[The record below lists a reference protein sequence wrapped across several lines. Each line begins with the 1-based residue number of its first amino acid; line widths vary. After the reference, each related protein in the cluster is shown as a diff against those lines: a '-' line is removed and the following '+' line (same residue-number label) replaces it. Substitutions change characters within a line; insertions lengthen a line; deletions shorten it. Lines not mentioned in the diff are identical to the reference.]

1 MLATAMRIVLLVV
14 ATLASVSCLS
24 DLSIAPDANLT
35 CASSS
40 ECPGGFVCEAG
51 RCEDAD
57 GNRPPRLVMTLPA
70 RATDTITAS
79 LTVFDG
85 NSDQVSL
92 VAEIVDGNDT
102 IAVTPAPAT
111 VDANADGTTLDVV
124 LPAPALAS
132 GPLPRAIAVRLT
144 ANDGIRT
151 AVVEGEVAYGNAAPV
166 LVDLGVANAAGGAV
180 GGVVD
185 VTFIAQDSSADAFD
199 IVGFAFAR
207 GAGDFVD
214 VELAAPAFEV
224 NQLTGLD
231 SAVAGVQHVL
241 PWDTDGKDLD
251 DDVRVR
257 VTVRDVFGGE
267 SVAESAPVRVDN
279 RPRITAVAL
288 GDAGGRPLSTQDIV
302 VDVVDPNG
310 GQGVDLTLERSLDF
324 DAATGVGTFAPIT
337 GAALVDVDARTT
349 FTWRLADDLPTTLV
363 PTTLHPEGEEVV
375 ALADV
380 AVRVSARDA
389 SGLVSDAVVVGPFSV
404 GNDPPALTFTPPASG
419 AGGAVAIAFSLADA
433 AFDDA
438 SIEVQFR
445 QRPDDAWRALRVL
458 AGITD
463 GLPTTETPTPFLI
476 LWDSLAPVDDDVAVP
491 QGIGRQLLP
500 QVGLRLRSFDEPRG
514 GERHFSAWQE
524 ATVSLSN
531 QSAPRIEPVFV
542 AEQGGVRSG
551 VLPIVWRAVDE
562 ESDVVRVRLEF
573 STDGTTFSPCT
584 EARTPQSE
592 GLIGLAS
599 APAAA
604 GGVAHTFLWDVAS
617 DVVDVANVE
626 VRAQIADPFSAL
638 ASSRPAT
645 LVSTAPWDPA
655 PGHEGLFTPVTLFDP
670 GGILANVDVGDFNGD
685 GRADLVVSAG
695 GTMRLHRGNGGG
707 SFTQVA
713 SLAENTQ
720 PRFVDV
726 DRDGDLD
733 VLFADGLLVRG
744 NGSDFSIADRVAAYT
759 CGGFCTSINVDIDGD
774 GLEDA
779 VVEDQTTTR
788 LLTGRGTGA
797 AFTFV
802 EGDAVPDVSFRSNA
816 VGDIDGDGALELVRV
831 RGTPNVIEVWQ
842 LTTDS
847 GGVTSAT
854 LRQSIAV
861 DPPRNDLRVV
871 ALTDMTGDGRGDV
884 IALDDRLGDLLML
897 ESADD
902 PVTLT
907 EIDRAAAVTFPTE
920 VRAADVNDDG
930 VTDFIVP
937 TLTEQSVA
945 VVFGRQENGRP
956 AGGFVEPLLL
966 PVGTVQ
972 GGVAVGDVDG
982 NGRAD
987 VVAGVGFSPASV
999 LAFLQPTTLPLTAD
1013 SLASARPVTGS
1024 GLANA
1029 SPRVADVDG
1038 DGALDLVLSA
1048 ELGVPT
1054 IARGRG
1060 VGALTA
1066 GFDPGP
1072 LPVPRSASFPAGSAV
1087 VDLNNDGRVDFVGWT
1102 FFVDRAGCTF
1112 VTHIAR
1118 GDGGFDRVEEREAEF
1133 CANDIG
1139 VGDVD
1144 GDGFVDLASGALTS
1158 ARSWALYFGNGDGSF
1173 NIVNFDVANPGA
1185 FVDGHA
1191 IDDLDGDG
1199 LGDIVIAPDQNGA
1212 DDNAPLQIAVYKG
1225 RADRNI
1231 APPQRFAFNGGGG
1244 RIRIADVDDDG
1255 FADIVTLKHISRG
1268 NDRLS
1273 VLRGS
1278 GIGAGW
1284 TISARV
1290 VSPLALPEGQRFRP
1304 AVSDI
1309 DGDGVIDIAWSQ
1321 PAPGRV
1327 FTVVPGV
1334 GAGTATFGA
1343 PLLMNGGRNLG
1354 DSAAVDVSGDGQP
1367 DIVSSEYFGG
1377 AATVALGRRVG
1388 GIGGLSRAVLD
1399 DDASGAAAFGVGL
1412 TDTVDV
1418 DGVVDAPAILLRR
1431 VVGAD
1436 DILAGVAAGE
1446 ALGDGGDFGRLLRR
1460 DGLIVGRQHRPLTA
1474 AFFIAGDVSL
1484 RRVAEPEDGVAAGGT
1499 RLQLTPRLGAL
1510 VDADAGDGARVGLD
1524 LAGADARGVIV
1535 DLPFL
1540 PGRSPEGA
1548 VKVFARVPRWR
1559 TADLERADPLSSSPR
1574 AAEFLP
1580 RVAGTDG
1587 VFRDVVVVDYDW
1599 VDVPAGDGADFS
1611 DDTTVG
1617 PRFHV
1622 DTEQRRVR
1630 VLLDRFGAVEAF
1642 DLP

>member
-1 MLATAMRIVLLVV
+1 MRILL
-14 ATLASVSCLS
+14 LAAALALASCLS

-57 GNRPPRLVMTLPA
+57 GNRPPRLVMTLPG
-70 RATDTITAS
+70 RATEAIPAS
-79 LTVFDG
+79 ITVFDG
-85 NSDQVSL
+85 NSDQVTL

-102 IAVTPAPAT
+102 HVVTPAPAT
-111 VDANADGTTLDVV
+111 VAANADGTTLEVL
-124 LPAPALAS
+124 LPAPELAS
-132 GPLPRAIAVRLT
+132 GPLPREITVRIT

-151 AVVEGEVAYGNAAPV
+151 AVVEGALAYGNEAPV
-166 LVDLGVANAAGGAV
+166 ILDLGVANVDGGSV

-185 VTFIAQDSSADAFD
+185 VTFIAQDSSADIFNV
-199 IVGFAFAR
+199 VGFAFAR
-207 GAGDFVD
+207 GAGPFVD
-214 VELAAPAFEV
+214 VELDAPAFDVDE
-224 NQLTGLD
+224 LTGID
-231 SAVAGVQHVL
+231 SSEVGVPVVFS
-241 PWDTDGKDLD
+241 WNTDGRDLD

-257 VTVRDVFGGE
+257 VTVRDAFGGE
-267 SVAESAPVRVDN
+267 SVAESDGVRVDN
-279 RPRITAVAL
+279 RPRITAVVLA
-288 GDAGGRPLSTQDIV
+288 DAGGRPLTTQDIV

-310 GQGVDLTLERSLDF
+310 GQPVDLTLERALDF
-324 DAATGVGTFAPIT
+324 DALTGVGTFVPIP

-349 FTWRLADDLPTTLV
+349 FTWRLVDDLPTALV
-363 PTTLHPEGEEVV
+363 TTTLRPEGEEVV

-389 SGLVSDAVVVGPFSV
+389 SGLVSDAVVVGPFRV

-433 AFDDA
+433 ALDDA

-463 GLPTTETPTPFLI
+463 RLPTTETPTPFLI
-476 LWDSLAPVDDDVAVP
+476 LWDSIALPDDDVAVP

-500 QVGLRLRSFDEPRG
+500 EVGLRLRSFDEPRS

-524 ATVSLSN
+524 ASVSLSN

-562 ESDVVRVRLEF
+562 ESDVVRARLEF

-592 GLIGLAS
+592 GLVGLAS
-599 APAAA
+599 APASA
-604 GGVAHTFLWDVAS
+604 GGVDHTFLWDVAS
-617 DVVDVANVE
+617 DVVDVSNVE
-626 VRAQIADPFSAL
+626 VRARIADPFSDLGSA
-638 ASSRPAT
+638 RPAT
-645 LVSTAPWDPA
+645 LVSTAPWNPA
-655 PGHEGLFTPVTLFDP
+655 PGHDGLFTPLTLFDP
-670 GGILANVDVGDFNGD
+670 GGILANVDIGDFNGD
-685 GRADLVVSAG
+685 GRADLVVSANS
-695 GTMRLHRGNGGG
+695 TTRLHRGDGGG
-707 SFTQVA
+707 GFTQVA
-713 SLAENTQ
+713 SLAEASS

-733 VLFADGLLVRG
+733 IVFADGLVVRG
-744 NGSDFSIADRVAAYT
+744 NGSDFSIADRVVAYG
-759 CGGFCTSINVDIDGD
+759 CGSGFCTAINVDIDGD
-774 GLEDA
+774 GLADA
-779 VVEDQTTTR
+779 VVEDQGVTR

-797 AFTFV
+797 AFAFV
-802 EGDAVPDVSFRSNA
+802 EGGSIPGFSFRSIA
-816 VGDIDGDGALELVRV
+816 VGDVDGDGALELVRV
-831 RGTPNVIEVWQ
+831 RDTPNVIEVWQ
-842 LTTDS
+842 LSTDNN
-847 GGVTSAT
+847 GVTDAT

-861 DPPRNDLRVV
+861 DPQRNDLRVV
-871 ALTDMTGDGRGDV
+871 AVTDMTGDGRGDV
-884 IALDDRLGDLLML
+884 VALDDRLGDLLML
-897 ESADD
+897 ESAGD
-902 PVTLT
+902 PLTLT
-907 EIDRAAAVTFPTE
+907 EIDRVAAVTFPTE
-920 VRAADVNDDG
+920 VRAGDVNGDG
-930 VTDFIVP
+930 VTDFVVP
-937 TLTEQSVA
+937 TLTEASVA

-956 AGGFVEPLLL
+956 AGGFVAPLLL

-972 GGVAVGDVDG
+972 GGVAIGDVDG

-999 LAFLQPTTLPLTAD
+999 LAFLQPTTLPLTPE
-1013 SLASARPVTGS
+1013 SLAAPRAVAGP

-1029 SPRVADVDG
+1029 SPRVADVDR

-1048 ELGVPT
+1048 ELGTPT

-1060 VGALTA
+1060 VGALTN

-1087 VDLNNDGRVDFVGWT
+1087 VDLNHDGLVDFVGWT
-1102 FFVDRAGCTF
+1102 FFVGRAGCAF
-1112 VTHIAR
+1112 VVDIAQSE
-1118 GDGGFDRVEEREAEF
+1118 GGFARVEEREAES
-1133 CANDIG
+1133 CASDIG

-1144 GDGFVDLASGALTS
+1144 GDGNIDLASGPLTS
-1158 ARSWALYFGNGDGSF
+1158 AHSWALYFGNGDGTFS
-1173 NIVNFDVANPGA
+1173 VVDFDVATPGG
-1185 FVDGHA
+1185 FVEGHA
-1191 IDDLDGDG
+1191 IDDLDADG
-1199 LGDIVIAPDQNGA
+1199 LGDIVITPDQNGG
-1212 DDNAPLQIAVYKG
+1212 DDNFPLQVAIYKG
-1225 RADRNI
+1225 RADRNLA
-1231 APPQRFAFNGGGG
+1231 APLRFPFNGGGG
-1244 RIRIADVDDDG
+1244 RVRIADVDDDG
-1255 FADIVTLKHISRG
+1255 FADVVLLKHISNG
-1268 NDRLS
+1268 ADRLS
-1273 VLRGS
+1273 VLRGR
-1278 GIGAGW
+1278 GIGAAW
-1284 TISARV
+1284 TIGARV
-1290 VSPLALPEGQRFRP
+1290 VSPHALPEGQRFRP
-1304 AVSDI
+1304 VVSDI
-1309 DGDGVIDIAWSQ
+1309 DGDGIIDIAWSQ

-1377 AATVALGRRVG
+1377 AATVTLGRRVG
-1388 GIGGLSRAVLD
+1388 GIGGLSRAILAD
-1399 DDASGAAAFGVGL
+1399 DVNGAAAFGVGL

-1418 DGVVDAPAILLRR
+1418 DGVVDAPAILIRR

-1436 DILAGVAAGE
+1436 DILAGVAANE
-1446 ALGDGGDFGRLLRR
+1446 ALGDGGDFARLLRR
-1460 DGLIVGRQHRPLTA
+1460 DRLIVGRQHRPLTA

-1484 RRVAEPEDGVAAGGT
+1484 RRVAEPADGVAAGGT

-1540 PGRSPEGA
+1540 PGRSPAGA
-1548 VKVFARVPRWR
+1548 VKVFARVPSWR
-1559 TADLERADPLSSSPR
+1559 TADLESADPLSSSPR

-1599 VDVPAGDGADFS
+1599 LDLPDGDGADFD

-1622 DTEQRRVR
+1622 DTERRRVR